1 MIQASELRIGNYV
14 FDDEGILS
22 KINGMQPY
30 GYSIRCDEEEGC
42 ELLIDLYPQ
51 DGTIK
56 KGFAVDINLCNP
68 IPLTEEWLE
77 KFGFKEYKDF
87 GYKTNQFDLI
97 PLQGFSYNLASKKV
111 RIMQTGNSNSHW
123 LKNEVQ
129 YVHTLQNLYFALTA
143 EELKLKNND

>member
-56 KGFAVDINLCNP
+56 KGFKI
-68 IPLTEEWLE
+68 
-77 KFGFKEYKDF
+77 K
-87 GYKTNQFDLI
+87 
-97 PLQGFSYNLASKKV
+97 
-111 RIMQTGNSNSHW
+111 
-123 LKNEVQ
+123 
-129 YVHTLQNLYFALTA
+129 
-143 EELKLKNND
+143 

>member
-68 IPLTEEWLE
+68 IPLTEEWLIR
-77 KFGFKEYKDF
+77 FGFENKPDIDNGTYHTAVFEKNGISLLFFMGDF
-87 GYKTNQFDLI
+87 NDCQINGDLDI
-97 PLQGFSYNLASKKV
+97 DLS
-111 RIMQTGNSNSHW
+111 
-123 LKNEVQ
+123 
-129 YVHTLQNLYFALTA
+129 YVHTLQNLWYILTKQ
-143 EELKLKNND
+143 ELKLKNND